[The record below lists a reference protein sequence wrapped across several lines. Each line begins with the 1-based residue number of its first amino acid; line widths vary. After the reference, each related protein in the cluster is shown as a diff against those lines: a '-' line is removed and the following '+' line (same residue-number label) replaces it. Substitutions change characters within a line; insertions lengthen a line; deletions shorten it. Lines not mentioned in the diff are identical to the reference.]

1 MGDMLYMGTCKRR
14 TYKYLITIL
23 TLWLEGVIPINY
35 AFSILRSVETEKSE
49 LVMRI
54 IESFRLSSEKNENIY
69 KRMWRESERKRRKY
83 ETRYVRKEREKY
95 EKLRIISKEITIER
109 LKERIRKEENKVIKE
124 EKEEERR
131 RIEEN
136 MEQEWRIEEKDGYF
150 KIEEKEKKINIEIE
164 KRKIKIKAI
173 QKELEKEERELE
185 KNKKEKKRIWRGTV
199 KSRKI
204 EEGKEEKTRKIRCG
218 IMYG

>member
-1 MGDMLYMGTCKRR
+1 MGDMLYIATCKRR

-69 KRMWRESERKRRKY
+69 KRLWRESERKRRKY

-95 EKLRIISKEITIER
+95 EKIRIIKKEI
-109 LKERIRKEENKVIKE
+109 
-124 EKEEERR
+124 
-131 RIEEN
+131 
-136 MEQEWRIEEKDGYF
+136 
-150 KIEEKEKKINIEIE
+150 KK
-164 KRKIKIKAI
+164 KKKK
-173 QKELEKEERELE
+173 KK
-185 KNKKEKKRIWRGTV
+185 KKKEKK
-199 KSRKI
+199 KK
-204 EEGKEEKTRKIRCG
+204 KKKKK
-218 IMYG
+218 